1 MLVALLK
8 TLSVTDNYSS
18 GKHEQ
23 RQIRFQPNYG
33 FYPQK
38 AV

>member
-18 GKHEQ
+18 DKHEPG
-23 RQIRFQPNYG
+23 QIRFQPNYG
-33 FYPQK
+33 FYSQK

>member
-8 TLSVTDNYSS
+8 TLSLSDNHSL
-18 GKHEQ
+18 GKHEP

-33 FYPQK
+33 FYPKK